1 VPSPGDF
8 VSVLNGVQLD
18 DVHFTEAV
26 PDTTSAYV
34 ATQLV
39 WIGEN
44 VVVDG
49 PQIDFAGLTGT
60 IPPGEYTY

>member
-1 VPSPGDF
+1 
-8 VSVLNGVQLD
+8 
-18 DVHFTEAV
+18 
-26 PDTTSAYV
+26 
-34 ATQLV
+34 V